1 VTLTFTPGDRVRL
14 TAAIDGDANDVSWR
28 WVPPEGSSA
37 PASTTNV
44 LEWTTGANDA
54 GVYDVEVVSP
64 TASDSPSYGAFSLNL
79 ASAFDPDA
87 AVYIAAVEA
96 ADGQALEDGV
106 REAINTLVVELKAT
120 AGLWGSLDI
129 FAPLAGPRTVAG
141 CVVPLRGA
149 TPFSGTNVT
158 SGDYSRA
165 GGFRSKTGM
174 RIAISAEGYD
184 PYPSTGQMSI
194 FAQTTER
201 VLPGSGWAAGLI
213 SQEQWPDQ
221 RTGIT
226 LSIDNLLGLFAMR
239 SVDADSPTIAIP
251 AVLPDVAFYS
261 VVRIDATTIR
271 LRAGQP
277 QAPSTRNSPFSPVVA
292 GLGPIALFAE
302 GPNMGARA
310 MCAGSGTSFLDT
322 IQGDA
327 LETAC
332 RNYHFA
338 LATAIPATAQVKTA
352 SDLAAARA
360 RTPNGQFIADD
371 LSTPDVN
378 EAWTDGR
385 GPS

>member
-141 CVVPLRGA
+141 CAVPLKGA
-149 TPFSGTNVT
+149 VPFVGTNLT
-158 SGDYSRA
+158 AGDYDRGNGIR
-165 GGFRSKTGM
+165 GGLRGM
-174 RIAISAEGYD
+174 TLAPAGYD
-184 PYPSTGQMSI
+184 LAAATGQTKIGVLNTEAVPGGLGWGGGLILQDGPVQRTAITVSVDNSNLIPMVRTNQATALVLPLV
-194 FAQTTER
+194 AQTMPE
-201 VLPGSGWAAGLI
+201 
-213 SQEQWPDQ
+213 
-221 RTGIT
+221 
-226 LSIDNLLGLFAMR
+226 
-239 SVDADSPTIAIP
+239 
-251 AVLPDVAFYS
+251 FYF
-261 VVRIDATTIR
+261 VERIDASTLLVGTQGNSFVTR
-271 LRAGQP
+271 SPHSFQAA
-277 QAPSTRNSPFSPVVA
+277 QAPIPSLDAFSIGEQNTARVMTAFA
-292 GLGPIALFAE
+292 GLATGQASAAAL
-302 GPNMGARA
+302 
-310 MCAGSGTSFLDT
+310 
-322 IQGDA
+322 Q
-327 LETAC
+327 TAC
-332 RNYHFA
+332 LAYRTA
-338 LATAIPATAQVKTA
+338 LATAIPAVAQVQTA

-360 RTPNGQFIADD
+360 RTANGQFIADD
-371 LSTPDVN
+371 PSTPDVN

-385 GPS
+385 GPA